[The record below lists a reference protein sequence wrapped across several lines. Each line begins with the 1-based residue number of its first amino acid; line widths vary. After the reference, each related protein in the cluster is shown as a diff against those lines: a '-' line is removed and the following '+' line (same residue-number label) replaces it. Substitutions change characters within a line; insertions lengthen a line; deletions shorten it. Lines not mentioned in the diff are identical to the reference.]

1 MTKSEFLS
9 ALENRLSGL
18 PKDDVQKSI
27 DYYGEIIDDRM
38 EEGLTEEETVAAVG
52 SVEEIASQILK
63 DTPLVKLVKEKVR
76 PSRTQI
82 ILLILGSPV
91 WLPLLLTVVILILTA
106 YIVLWVVILSL
117 YAVDLCVAAGAVA
130 GIIGSFLWIPA
141 GNMVQFA
148 FVLGL
153 GLVCAGGTVLLF
165 FGFNQITKGICRL
178 SKWILLR
185 LKSCFVRKGEAQ

>member
-27 DYYGEIIDDRM
+27 DYYSEIIDDRM
-38 EEGLTEEETVAAVG
+38 EEGLTEEEAVAAVG

-76 PSRTQI
+76 PSRTLKAWEI

-106 YIVLWVVILSL
+106 YVVLWVVILSL
-117 YAVDLCVAAGAVA
+117 YAVDLCVTAGAVA

-165 FGFNQITKGICRL
+165 FGFNQITKGHLPVEQMVC
-178 SKWILLR
+178 
-185 LKSCFVRKGEAQ
+185 CG